1 MRNAILALPSV
12 LDLKRQF
19 ALDSLSMVLYAM
31 VILGIS
37 DQLPAVTNILL
48 QTLFVITTVVSTI
61 LFLCRRSICMVL
73 IKLIMLASIY
83 IMDAAAYII

>member
-48 QTLFVITTVVSTI
+48 QTLFVITTVMSTI

-83 IMDAAAYII
+83 IMDAAVYII